1 MSSPGS
7 KILLTG
13 ATGYVGGT
21 VLDQLIKNTALS
33 LVDLTFDVLVRAA
46 KIAQKLKDA
55 YGAHLNP
62 IQWKGLDD
70 VRSIAITAS
79 NYDIIVN
86 TGSGFM
92 PAGARAPITEQ
103 ADIGCEFDDA
113 DPENVFNT
121 IKSEDE
127 RDPHAQRTTEVA
139 VLTRAEET
147 GVQAHGHGYK
157 LNETSD
163 FDWVHVLDLTD
174 LYVLIVRAIL
184 EREDR
189 GVVYIPSGK
198 KGIIFPAVARVLN
211 FEIQQLALHAAFKA
225 GVLPREDTSK
235 KKEIR
240 QESLATIADELC
252 AGQTAIAER
261 GLAGHKVLKGTMA
274 KKLLGEAQRDWTAH
288 GGKILQ
294 MSWLHWERAREV

>member
-1 MSSPGS
+1 M
-7 KILLTG
+7 
-13 ATGYVGGT
+13 
-21 VLDQLIKNTALS
+21 
-33 LVDLTFDVLVRAA
+33 
-46 KIAQKLKDA
+46 AQ
-55 YGAHLNP
+55 
-62 IQWKGLDD
+62 
-70 VRSIAITAS
+70 
-79 NYDIIVN
+79 
-86 TGSGFM
+86 
-92 PAGARAPITEQ
+92 
-103 ADIGCEFDDA
+103 
-113 DPENVFNT
+113 
-121 IKSEDE
+121 
-127 RDPHAQRTTEVA
+127 
-139 VLTRAEET
+139 
-147 GVQAHGHGYK
+147 HGHGYK

-211 FEIQQLALHAAFKA
+211 FEIQQLALDAAFKA